1 MNVLCSSSQMAWQ
14 VSTTI
19 DAIVDFPIINV
30 NARDRNEAPVARN
43 LKYQ

>member
-1 MNVLCSSSQMAWQ
+1 MAWQ

-19 DAIVDFPIINV
+19 DSTVDIPILNV